1 MIVRV
6 RRTLTVLSAR
16 NREFVRDR
24 SALAWNIVFPVLV
37 VLGFAFAFTGEP
49 AELYKVGVYGSD
61 RSHAFFQTRHILF
74 TTVDRID
81 LAVARVQRHQ
91 LDMVIDTEKMRFWI
105 NKDAPKGYVVRQLL
119 VATGHDLPWHEETV
133 DGRAIRY
140 VDWLLPGMLALN
152 MMFSALWGVGY
163 VIVRYRRAGVL
174 KRLRATPLTALE
186 FVVAQILSRL
196 VIILAIS
203 TFVLFSIG
211 LVVDFAMYG
220 SWLSLFVVYAVGALS
235 LISLGLLIASR
246 TSSQE
251 LADGLLNSIS
261 WPMMFLSG
269 VWFSLE
275 GLHPVVQKLALFFP
289 LTHLVA
295 AARAIMIDGA
305 GLTQLGGPLAIM
317 LGISVLFIAISAFL
331 FRWE

>member
-1 MIVRV
+1 MVRL
-6 RRTLTVLSAR
+6 RRALTVLRAR

-24 SALAWNIVFPVLV
+24 SALAWNIIFPVLV
-37 VLGFAFAFTGEP
+37 VLGFAFAFSGEP
-49 AELYKVGVYGSD
+49 ADLYKVGVYGND
-61 RSHAFFQTRHILF
+61 RSHPFFQTRHIQF
-74 TTVDRID
+74 TPVASID
-81 LAVARVQRHQ
+81 LAITKVQRHQ
-91 LDMVIDTEKMRFWI
+91 LDMAIDTGTMRFWI

-119 VATGHDLPWHEETV
+119 AASGHGVPWREETV
-133 DGRAIRY
+133 EGRAIRY

-186 FVVAQILSRL
+186 FVVAQIVSRL
-196 VIILAIS
+196 VIILSIS
-203 TFVLFSIG
+203 AFVLFSIS
-211 LVVDFAMYG
+211 LLVDFAMYG
-220 SWLSLFVVYAVGALS
+220 SWLNLLIVYAVGALS
-235 LISLGLLIASR
+235 LVSLGLLVASR
-246 TSSQE
+246 TASQE
-251 LADGLLNSIS
+251 LADGLLNFIS

-275 GLHPVVQKLALFFP
+275 GLHPVFQKLALVFP
-289 LTHLVA
+289 LTHLIN

-305 GLTQLGGPLAIM
+305 TLAQVGGSLAVM
-317 LGISVLFIAISAFL
+317 LGISVLFIAISAVL